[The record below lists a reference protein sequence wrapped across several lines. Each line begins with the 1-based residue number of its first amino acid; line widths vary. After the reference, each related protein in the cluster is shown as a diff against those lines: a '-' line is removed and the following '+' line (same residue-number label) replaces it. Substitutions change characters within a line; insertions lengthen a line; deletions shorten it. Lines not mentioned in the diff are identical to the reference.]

1 MRRKLIMTESGKTGP
16 MKIRSMKIKP
26 MKIKPVTLL
35 NILIISLFAFT
46 ALYPVLL
53 VLTNSFM
60 TTYEVMHN
68 YLVTQEF
75 RVSDIN
81 LYQAFARLELIP
93 NKVTVRQYSGLLI
106 DTPIYLKLFWNSV
119 MLTLPVTVGQLVV
132 SSLAAFAFV
141 RSKWRFKEVLFA
153 IYIIIMLMPQ
163 QVTLVPNFIT
173 AHMLHIEK
181 SYLAIILPGIF
192 NPFGVFILRQ
202 FMKTIPSSYFEAAE
216 IDGANNWDLFARIVL
231 PMVKSALMSL
241 FILVFIEYWNVVD
254 QAIVFINEAFR
265 QPLSVFLADMPGS
278 NAGFIFAA
286 SAFYMLVPLLVYM
299 NGFNYLVQGIQ
310 NSGLKE

>member
-1 MRRKLIMTESGKTGP
+1 
-16 MKIRSMKIKP
+16 MKILPREEKPIKIMSLKIKP
-26 MKIKPVTLL
+26 KKKRSFILL
-35 NILIISLFAFT
+35 NIIIISLFASI

-53 VLTNSFM
+53 VFTNSFM
-60 TTYEVMHN
+60 TSYEIIHN
-68 YLVTQEF
+68 YLITQEF
-75 RVSDIN
+75 RASDIN
-81 LYQAFARLELIP
+81 LYQAFVKLELIP
-93 NKVTVRQYSGLLI
+93 NKVTIRQYSGLLI

-119 MLTLPVTVGQLVV
+119 KLTLPVTVGQVVV
-132 SSLAAFAFV
+132 SSLAAFSFV
-141 RSKWRFKEVLFA
+141 RSKWRFKEFLFA

-173 AHMLHIEK
+173 ARMLHIEK

-192 NPFGVFILRQ
+192 SPFGVFILRQ

-216 IDGANNWDLFARIVL
+216 IDGANNWDLYAWIVL
-231 PMVKSALMSL
+231 PMVKPALMSL
-241 FILVFIEYWNVVD
+241 SILIFIEYWNVVD
-254 QAIVFINEAFR
+254 QAIIFINEAFR

-286 SAFYMLVPLLVYM
+286 SAFYMLFPLLVYM
-299 NGFNYLVQGIQ
+299 NGFDYLAQGIQ

>member
-1 MRRKLIMTESGKTGP
+1 
-16 MKIRSMKIKP
+16 
-26 MKIKPVTLL
+26 
-35 NILIISLFAFT
+35 
-46 ALYPVLL
+46 
-53 VLTNSFM
+53 
-60 TTYEVMHN
+60 MHN

-75 RVSDIN
+75 RASDIN

-119 MLTLPVTVGQLVV
+119 KLTLPVAVGQVVV
-132 SSLAAFAFV
+132 SSLAAFAFI
-141 RSKWRFKEVLFA
+141 RSKWRFKELLFA

-173 AHMLHIEK
+173 ARMLHIEK

-192 NPFGVFILRQ
+192 SPFGVFILRQ
-202 FMKTIPSSYFEAAE
+202 FMKTIPSSYFEAAK
-216 IDGANNWDLFARIVL
+216 IDGANNWDLFVRIVL
-231 PMVKSALMSL
+231 PMVKPALMSL
-241 FILVFIEYWNVVD
+241 FILIFIEYWNVVD

-299 NGFNYLVQGIQ
+299 NGFDYLVQGIQ